1 MLRENTGR
9 LLISIAAVVTAV
21 APVRADWSDSH
32 VFSSQWS
39 PHARFHGVTYLGMAV
54 TLAITALL
62 LLWGRPPR
70 RETTAAAAMIPIAYW
85 GPFFLAP
92 LVPGTALED
101 TGHPVPRVA
110 GLPANLL
117 GAAAGTLSAAL
128 GWYLDGRL
136 RTGRLG

>member
-1 MLRENTGR
+1 MLRDNAGR
-9 LLISIAAVVTAV
+9 LLISVAAVITAI
-21 APVRADWSDSH
+21 APVRADWSTSH

-54 TLAITALL
+54 TLAITAALS

-85 GPFFLAP
+85 SPFFLAP

-101 TGHPVPRVA
+101 PGHPVPRVA

-117 GAAAGTLSAAL
+117 GAAATTASAAL
-128 GWYLDGRL
+128 GWYLDLRL
-136 RTGRLG
+136 RASR

>member
-9 LLISIAAVVTAV
+9 LLISVAAVVTAV
-21 APVRADWSDSH
+21 APVRADWSASH

-54 TLAITALL
+54 SLAMTALW
-62 LLWGRPPR
+62 LLWGWPAR

-85 GPFFLAP
+85 GPFFVAP

-101 TGHPVPRVA
+101 PGHPVPRVA
-110 GLPANLL
+110 GVPANLL
-117 GAAAGTLSAAL
+117 GAAATTLSAAV

-136 RTGRLG
+136 RARR